1 MNDQMQLGENSK
13 NGALGGNSNGPL
25 REDSNGPL
33 REDSSG
39 PLREDSIVSLQG
51 HGKEN
56 FNGPLDPAH
65 LSECHSQLCH
75 QLYWQKKFKTLL
87 VLAR

>member
-13 NGALGGNSNGPL
+13 NGALGGNSM
-25 REDSNGPL
+25 
-33 REDSSG
+33 
-39 PLREDSIVSLQG
+39 VLQG

-56 FNGPLDPAH
+56 FNGPLDPTH

-75 QLYWQKKFKTLL
+75 QLYWQQKFKSLS
-87 VLAR
+87 VLAS